1 MSGPSWQP
9 VPWQGQGQGHGQ
21 SSMLAAHAD
30 RERAVDVLRA
40 GFAEGRLQQDEY
52 EKRVGL
58 AYTSRTLGD
67 LNRLVADLPQGPQP
81 LGGAFAQQP
90 YPGGPA
96 GVPAT
101 FLPAPAPTN
110 GKATGAL
117 VCGVLCVFTGGITGI
132 PAVVLGHMARGEIR
146 RTGEQGDGFALAG
159 LILGWLSVAGW
170 ALFVLL
176 VLGSV
181 ATYTSSGG

>member
-1 MSGPSWQP
+1 MSGPAWQP
-9 VPWQGQGQGHGQ
+9 VPWQGGGPGQPVP
-21 SSMLAAHAD
+21 SPMLAAHAD

-52 EKRVGL
+52 EKRVEQ
-58 AYTSRTLGD
+58 AYGSRTLGE
-67 LNRLVADLPQGPQP
+67 LARLVADLPQGPQP
-81 LGGAFAQQP
+81 FGTPFAQQP
-90 YPGGPA
+90 YPGRAA

-101 FLPAPAPTN
+101 FLPAPAATN
-110 GKATGAL
+110 SKATGAL
-117 VCGVLCVFTGGITGI
+117 VCGVLCVFTGGITGV

-159 LILGWLSVAGW
+159 LIMGWLSVAGW

-176 VLGSV
+176 MV
-181 ATYTSSGG
+181 AAFSGGQ